1 MKRLI
6 IINGKLI
13 FPDHIGTGKSLICN
27 NGKIEQI
34 VTNEMLEISPDDQII
49 DAKQQY
55 VSPGFIDMHV
65 HGVAGTTLWTE
76 QWKHF

>member
-6 IINGKLI
+6 IINGQLI
-13 FPDHIGTGKSLICN
+13 FPDHIDTGKALICN

-34 VTNEMLEISPDDQII
+34 VTNEMLEINPDDQII
-49 DAKQQY
+49 DAKQLY
-55 VSPGFIDMHV
+55 LPVLLICMFM
-65 HGVAGTTLWTE
+65 GVAGTTLWTE

>member
-6 IINGKLI
+6 IINGQLI
-13 FPDHIGTGKSLICN
+13 FPDHIDTGKALICN

-34 VTNEMLEISPDDQII
+34 VTNEMLEINPDDQII

-55 VSPGFIDMHV
+55 VSPVLLICMFMVVVGP
-65 HGVAGTTLWTE
+65 TLWTE

>member
-34 VTNEMLEISPDDQII
+34 VTNEMLEINPDDQII

-55 VSPGFIDMHV
+55 VSPGFPKLYSATLLFTLIPS
-65 HGVAGTTLWTE
+65 TTR
-76 QWKHF
+76 